1 MLTFTRDDDN
11 SYVVTA
17 NEKFIGRLVENNGR
31 WWLVYNDVSWGRVYV
46 PYETSLK
53 LTLSDLEYDF
63 DTWLTLKDDKYFFE
77 LSRTE
82 YKE

>member
-17 NEKFIGRLVENNGR
+17 NEKFIGRLVKNNGL
-31 WWLVYNDVSWGRVYV
+31 WWFEYYDVSWGHVYI
-46 PYETSLK
+46 PYETSLE
-53 LTLSDLEYDF
+53 LTLSYLEDEF
-63 DTWLTLKDDKYFFE
+63 NTWLTLKDDEYFGE
-77 LSRTE
+77 LSYTE